1 MEIAAPI
8 VVTAAVAA
16 AHGRA
21 RVRAYFDLVR
31 SKKLHVSDVVSK
43 YSPKNES
50 KKLHV
55 SRVVNEAKQLS

>member
-1 MEIAAPI
+1 VEIAAPI

-31 SKKLHVSDVVSK
+31 SCVPGGDSKYSPKKKSKKLHVSDVV
-43 YSPKNES
+43 
-50 KKLHV
+50 
-55 SRVVNEAKQLS
+55 NEAKQLS